1 MCNSNSLQNSIEKN
15 INMEKISYSYI
26 FKNIIYKV
34 FLNK

>member
-26 FKNIIYKV
+26 FTNIIYKV
-34 FLNK
+34 FLHK